1 METSRIP
8 NEVISEKEVTV
19 IEEITIP
26 DALEALLEQER
37 LGSLVIHR
45 YHELTE
51 KKLEWIKRVEA
62 DGIKKMNLIQTPG
75 PMADYYRGHYPE
87 SWAMAQQAQNA

>member
-1 METSRIP
+1 VETSRIP
-8 NEVISEKEVTV
+8 NEVISEKEVAV

-45 YHELTE
+45 YH
-51 KKLEWIKRVEA
+51 
-62 DGIKKMNLIQTPG
+62 
-75 PMADYYRGHYPE
+75 
-87 SWAMAQQAQNA
+87 